1 MSAPGTLTVTLDG
14 PGLARA
20 RAALA
25 NAGRRIEH
33 AQPLWAEIGPI
44 LRDHTTLRFETERG
58 PDGRPWAPVAPA
70 TARRKQA
77 KRKTS
82 ILTFDGYL
90 RGSLTFDAG
99 DDHVR
104 WGAGGPAADY
114 ASVHQLGSAT
124 MPARPYLGID
134 DDDAEDIE
142 AAVIDWIE
150 GVFA

>member
-1 MSAPGTLTVTLDG
+1 MSPPGLLTVTLDAAQ
-14 PGLARA
+14 LARA

-25 NAGRRIEH
+25 NAGSRIEH
-33 AQPLWAEIGPI
+33 ARPLWAEIGRI
-44 LRDHTTLRFETERG
+44 LRDHTTLRFEAERG
-58 PDGRPWAPVAPA
+58 PDGRPWAPVALG

-90 RGSLTFDAG
+90 RGSLTYAAA

-104 WGAGGPAADY
+104 WGAGGAASDY
-114 ASVHQLGSAT
+114 AAVHQLGT
-124 MPARPYLGID
+124 IDMPARPYLGID

-142 AAVIDWIE
+142 AAVIDWLE
-150 GVFA
+150 GAFA